1 MENWLLRRLT
11 LFWLFLSTVLVHEGW
26 SKNECEHKSGKSLF
40 GMNLLFLHCFI
51 WIKDLKWYM
60 KSNSNNFKRN
70 QFNCLHSQG
79 ERQTECFFLSWL
91 LVDILFFIKRKKK
104 RFQKF
109 LFKGALLPCAF
120 KIIQRLLKNIK
131 VCGRRACLQYNRSNT
146 FLDKYFF

>member
-1 MENWLLRRLT
+1 
-11 LFWLFLSTVLVHEGW
+11 
-26 SKNECEHKSGKSLF
+26 
-40 GMNLLFLHCFI
+40 
-51 WIKDLKWYM
+51 M

-79 ERQTECFFLSWL
+79 ERQIDRMLFSLMTSRGHPFFHQ
-91 LVDILFFIKRKKK
+91 KKKK

-146 FLDKYFF
+146 FLDKYVF